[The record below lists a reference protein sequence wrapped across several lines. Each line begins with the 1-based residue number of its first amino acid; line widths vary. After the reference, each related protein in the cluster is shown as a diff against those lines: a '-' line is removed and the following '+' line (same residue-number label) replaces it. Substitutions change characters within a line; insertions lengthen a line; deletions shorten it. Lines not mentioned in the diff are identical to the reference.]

1 MVCAAYKLRKDKPMA
16 IRMYGNDIEIDGE
29 KVARVLDIRTTL
41 LSQLEAY
48 IDKADIYDD
57 IDKELS
63 EAKVELKE
71 LKEITQEDAD
81 SAFTRGYKEGKD
93 DAAI

>member
-1 MVCAAYKLRKDKPMA
+1 MA

-41 LSQLEAY
+41 LSQFEAY
-48 IDKADIYDD
+48 IEKADIYDD

-71 LKEITQEDAD
+71 LKEITQEDTD
-81 SAFTRGYKEGKD
+81 SSFSRGYREGKAD
-93 DAAI
+93 VNSN